1 MENVIKIKLKGLD
14 CPHCAEKI
22 TADIKK
28 LNELQNPQINLI
40 KQELSAQTQQN
51 CSAEEILT
59 KVTQIVHKYE
69 PDVEVILEQER
80 NLQQTIKVRL
90 KGLDCAHCA
99 EKITADIKKLNALQ
113 NPQIN
118 LIKQEL
124 SAQTQQNCSAEEILT
139 KVTQIVHKYEPD
151 VEVILEQERNLPQ
164 TIKVRLKGLDCA
176 HCAAE
181 IEQGTKGL
189 KEVKN
194 ATINLLKQE
203 MEVMVEQGTS
213 LSELLNNITEMTH
226 QYEPDV
232 EVSLVTNQE
241 QKIQKQ
247 QKSDFQIALK
257 KTLMRFSIGIIFFLA
272 GELTKGQISYGLF
285 LISYILFGYDV
296 LWTAIKNIKRGQIF
310 DENFLMSI
318 STIGAIILNEMPEA
332 VFVMMFYQI
341 GETFQSYAVDRS
353 RKSIAGLMNIRPD
366 YANLAV
372 GQEIKKVDPSEVSV
386 GEYIVVKPGEKVP
399 LDGVV
404 AEGSGQMDTSA
415 LTGESLPST
424 VSAGESVYS
433 GSLNLNGLLKIQVTK
448 AFGES
453 TVVKILEMVENA
465 TAKKSK
471 TEQFI
476 TKFAKVYTPFV
487 VCAAVLLAVL
497 PPIITGEPF
506 SMWLSR
512 ALIFLVISCPCALVL
527 SVPLGFFSGIGEA
540 SKRGVLVKGSNY
552 IHALKDVN
560 TVVFDKTGT
569 LTKGIFE
576 VVQINPAKNNTEQKV
591 LNLAAKAEKAS
602 NHPIAK
608 SITNCYESKY
618 GFLTEEVENYK
629 EIGGHGVCCTI
640 EGKTILA
647 GNEKLMKQ
655 FSISYTPYEGA
666 GSIVYVAEN
675 DVFAGSVVVADSI
688 KEASKEAIKQ
698 LKALGVKN
706 TVMLTGDNEITAQKV
721 SKELEI
727 DAYYAQLLPQNKVE
741 ILEKLLDEKGE
752 AKVVFVGDGIN
763 DAPVLARADIGVA
776 MGGIGSDAAIEAADV
791 VIMNDD
797 IRKIGDGII
806 IARNTNRIVNQ
817 NIVFAL
823 GVKAVVLVL
832 GAVGIAT
839 MWLAV
844 FADVGVAFIAILN
857 SMRKKYRK

>member
-99 EKITADIKKLNALQ
+99 
-113 NPQIN
+113 
-118 LIKQEL
+118 
-124 SAQTQQNCSAEEILT
+124 
-139 KVTQIVHKYEPD
+139 
-151 VEVILEQERNLPQ
+151 
-164 TIKVRLKGLDCA
+164 
-176 HCAAE
+176 AE

-189 KEVKN
+189 KEVKT

-203 MEVMVEQGTS
+203 MEVTVEQGTS
-213 LSELLNNITEMTH
+213 LSELLNSITEITH
-226 QYEPDV
+226 RHEPDV

-257 KTLMRFSIGIIFFLA
+257 KTLMRFGIGIIFFLA

-655 FSISYTPYEGA
+655 FSISYTPYEGT

>member
-80 NLQQTIKVRL
+80 NLPQTIKVRL

-203 MEVMVEQGTS
+203 MEVTVEQGTS
-213 LSELLNNITEMTH
+213 LSELLNSITEMTH
-226 QYEPDV
+226 RYEPDV

-257 KTLMRFSIGIIFFLA
+257 KTLMRFGIGIIFFLA

-318 STIGAIILNEMPEA
+318 STIGAIILNEMAEA

-404 AEGSGQMDTSA
+404 AEGSGQIDTSA

-424 VSAGESVYS
+424 VSAGENVYS

-552 IHALKDVN
+552 IHGLKDVN

-741 ILEKLLDEKGE
+741 ILEKFLDEKGE

-857 SMRKKYRK
+857 SMRKKYPK

>member
-28 LNELQNPQINLI
+28 LNE
-40 KQELSAQTQQN
+40 
-51 CSAEEILT
+51 
-59 KVTQIVHKYE
+59 
-69 PDVEVILEQER
+69 
-80 NLQQTIKVRL
+80 
-90 KGLDCAHCA
+90 
-99 EKITADIKKLNALQ
+99 LQ

-189 KEVKN
+189 KEVKT

-203 MEVMVEQGTS
+203 MEVTVEQGTS
-213 LSELLNNITEMTH
+213 LSELLNSITEITH
-226 QYEPDV
+226 RHEPDV

-257 KTLMRFSIGIIFFLA
+257 KTLMRFGIGIIFFLA

-655 FSISYTPYEGA
+655 FSISYTPYEGT

-857 SMRKKYRK
+857 SMRKKYPK